1 MGFLLGWRLAKGAVC
16 AGMERSN
23 KQKKS
28 CRVMPVRQRG
38 WFLGSRPWRIHA
50 AALHYFDAVRRA
62 GSIRA
67 AARRLNVASSAVNRQ
82 VLSLEAE
89 VGMPLFE
96 RLPAGL
102 KLTAAGEILAHHV
115 ITVMRDAERAESRL
129 DALQGLRAGSVEL
142 VTLEGL
148 CHRIVP
154 LAIGALAAHAPR
166 VNVGVDILAT
176 EAIPDAVIGGDAH
189 LGLAF
194 EVRPRPELRRLAVA
208 RYRLG
213 AVVAASSPLAG
224 RGSVTLNDCRDYP
237 AVLPKRNFAN
247 RNQLHPV
254 MFEAGLSDR
263 GHYEA
268 GSIELI
274 KELVL
279 RGLGVAFMTRVG
291 LETELDAGR
300 LVHVPLRRGRGAVFS
315 ELGLFARA
323 DTALPFAAEVF
334 ANDVRDAMAA
344 SDEADV
350 PGAG

>member
-1 MGFLLGWRLAKGAVC
+1 MDPRHL
-16 AGMERSN
+16 
-23 KQKKS
+23 
-28 CRVMPVRQRG
+28 
-38 WFLGSRPWRIHA
+38 RIHA

-82 VLSLEAE
+82 ILSLEAE
-89 VGMPLFE
+89 IGMPLFD

-102 KLTAAGEILAHHV
+102 KLTAAGEILAAHV
-115 ITVMRDAERAESRL
+115 ITVLRDAERAASHL
-129 DALQGLRAGSVEL
+129 DALHGLRAGSVEL

-154 LAIGALAAHAPR
+154 RAIAALAAHAPR
-166 VNVGVDILAT
+166 VNIGVDILST
-176 EAIPDAVIGGDAH
+176 EAIPQAVAHGDAH

-194 EVRPRPELRRLAVA
+194 EVRPRPELRRLAH
-208 RYRLG
+208 YRLG
-213 AVVAASSPLAG
+213 AVVAPSSPLAG
-224 RGSVTLNDCRDYP
+224 RSSVTLNDCRDYP

-247 RNQLHPV
+247 RSQLHAV
-254 MFEAGLSDR
+254 LFEAGLSDQ

-279 RGLGVAFMTRVG
+279 LGLGVAFMTRVG

-300 LVHVPLRRGRGAVFS
+300 LVHVPLRRGRTAITS

-323 DTALPFAAEVF
+323 DSALPFAAEVF
-334 ANDVRDAMAA
+334 SQDVRDAMAA
-344 SDEADV
+344 TGDADG
-350 PGAG
+350 PA